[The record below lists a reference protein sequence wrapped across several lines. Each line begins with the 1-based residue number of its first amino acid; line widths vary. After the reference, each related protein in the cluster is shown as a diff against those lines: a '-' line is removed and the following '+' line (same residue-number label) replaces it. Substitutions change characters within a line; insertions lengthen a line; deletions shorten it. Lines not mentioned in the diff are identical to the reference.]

1 MTDLTNKTVLITG
14 SAGFLGKHLVPLFE
28 GKCDLILPTHEDC
41 DLTLQNVCELVIAT
55 YRPQIVIN
63 LAANVGGIGYNKQNP
78 ASLFYD
84 NAMIGINLIHASYKA
99 RVDKFVQIGTICAY
113 PKITPVPFKEENLW
127 DGYPEETNSSYGL
140 AKKMLL
146 VMLQAYRKQYEMNGI
161 YLLPVNLYG
170 PGDNFNP
177 KSSHVIPS
185 LIRKFIE
192 AKEKQLKEVEIWGT
206 GKPTREFLYVKDAAE
221 GIYQATLNYNK
232 PDPVNLGS
240 GMEISIMDLA
250 EMIKE
255 LIKFEG
261 NIVFN
266 PSKPDGQPRRSLDVS
281 KAKEEFGFSAKTDF
295 NEGLK
300 KTIDWYLENKKSIE
314 YYENLRSHSIN

>member
-221 GIYQATLNYNK
+221 GIHQAVLNYDK
-232 PDPVNLGS
+232 PEPVNLGS

-266 PSKPDGQPRRSLDVS
+266 PNKPDGQPRRSLDVS
-281 KAKEEFGFSAKTDF
+281 KAKEEFGFKATTSFD
-295 NEGLK
+295 EGLRR
-300 KTIDWYLENKKSIE
+300 TITWYQSQLV
-314 YYENLRSHSIN
+314 L